1 MFQILIVEDD
11 KELSQLFQKVLEKN
25 GYQVK
30 SASDGAQALEVLDK
44 EYIDLIISDI
54 MMPVM
59 DGYELVSELR
69 SAGYQIPVLMITAK
83 GSFDD
88 MRQGFLSGSDDY
100 MVKPVNVNEMVL
112 RVGALLRR
120 AQILNEH
127 KIVIGS
133 TEFDYDAMT
142 VTTDKESLVL
152 PKKEFLL
159 LYKLAASPGRTFTIL
174 VFANAQ
180 TGNIVLL
187 AQNLIDRNWSVALR
201 YFSPLLFFALGVAA
215 AECIHMRYQKAQRI
229 HWRQLVLAIEILL
242 LFAVGF
248 FPNEMDLLA
257 NAMVSFACAM
267 QVQAFRK
274 VNGYAFASTMCIG
287 NLRSGME
294 SLCAYGKTKDKKILR
309 KSGNYFGIIF
319 LFAVG
324 AALGGHMIGYIGART
339 IWISCIILL
348 ISFLCMFIKEEK
360 KEHPEIVQEEREIRE
375 NLQNIRK
382 EAKDV
387 EHILEDDIRSQ
398 IEK

>member
-1 MFQILIVEDD
+1 M
-11 KELSQLFQKVLEKN
+11 
-25 GYQVK
+25 
-30 SASDGAQALEVLDK
+30 
-44 EYIDLIISDI
+44 
-54 MMPVM
+54 
-59 DGYELVSELR
+59 SEAFL
-69 SAGYQIPVLMITAK
+69 TAA
-83 GSFDD
+83 
-88 MRQGFLSGSDDY
+88 FLSISGG
-100 MVKPVNVNEMVL
+100 L
-112 RVGALLRR
+112 
-120 AQILNEH
+120 Q
-127 KIVIGS
+127 
-133 TEFDYDAMT
+133 DAYT
-142 VTTDKESLVL
+142 
-152 PKKEFLL
+152 
-159 LYKLAASPGRTFTIL
+159 YLARGN

-187 AQNLIDRNWSVALR
+187 SQHIADGDLASTIHYLI
-201 YFSPLLFFALGVAA
+201 PLSFFALGVAA
-215 AECIHMRYQKAQRI
+215 AEIIHQCYRQAQRI
-229 HWRQLVLAIEILL
+229 HWRQLVLVIEILL

-248 FPNEMDLLA
+248 LPDSWNLIA
-257 NAMVSFACAM
+257 NSMVSFSCAM

-274 VNGYAFASTMCIG
+274 VNSYAFASTMCIG

-398 IEK
+398 IEKKK